1 MKALIILNLEDCTF
15 DEIEEAEIKEINLVY
30 QDKETGKKYDFLW
43 ETGFKIKP
51 MPEFRDE
58 HYKSF
63 STELSQI
70 INSENRG
77 YNDCL
82 REILGEE
89 NAQDNS

>member
-1 MKALIILNLEDCTF
+1 MKAILVVDIPDDFKFKKAFADITLF
-15 DEIEEAEIKEINLVY
+15 D
-30 QDKETGKKYDFLW
+30 GKHNMWKRIT
-43 ETGFKIKP
+43 EVKP

-58 HYKSF
+58 HYKTF
-63 STELSQI
+63 SIELSQI

-89 NAQDNS
+89 E